1 MEDLPE
7 QGVRTTALFMASDG
21 VKRPIL
27 ILILLRFLSGTIG
40 SRRGGRG
47 PHSHWEVHHKQIP
60 PRYREWR
67 RGPWGKGEKERNV
80 EESFPHGGQRT
91 KTVKLTKDK
100 YGIQLNIN
108 IVPGYEVKIRFIQF
122 FVDEIA

>member
-1 MEDLPE
+1 M
-7 QGVRTTALFMASDG
+7 G
-21 VKRPIL
+21 PIP
-27 ILILLRFLSGTIG
+27 IGKCITSKYPRDTESGE
-40 SRRGGRG
+40 GGPG
-47 PHSHWEVHHKQIP
+47 E
-60 PRYREWR
+60 RE
-67 RGPWGKGEKERNV
+67 KEERNV